1 MDSAALMRSAVAT
14 PRDVQADLAIRAGY
28 LALRRIGA
36 YFRIEFDAHPRPTDA
51 TSIDRG
57 RFDEALHVL
66 EAAGVP
72 LVEDRDQA
80 WRDFN
85 GWRVNYDAVLR
96 ALEKLTMAPTPWW
109 DRPMH
114 SAWETDEPET
124 DANAAAP
131 APEPVREVTATP
143 PA

>member
-1 MDSAALMRSAVAT
+1 M
-14 PRDVQADLAIRAGY
+14 
-28 LALRRIGA
+28 
-36 YFRIEFDAHPRPTDA
+36 
-51 TSIDRG
+51 
-57 RFDEALHVL
+57 L
-66 EAAGVP
+66 EASGVP

-96 ALEKLTMAPTPWW
+96 GLEKLTMAPTPWW

-114 SAWETDEPET
+114 SAWETDEPLL
-124 DANAAAP
+124 DADAEAAP
-131 APEPVREVTATP
+131 ATSPPTAPAEAIREAATP